1 MSYFLCDSA
10 NSGRYSESTALPMA
24 AECRRAGGLKGREER
39 GWEMI
44 GEGGATAELAVASL
58 TRTIRRREVQGRGGE
73 GERRNGARHD
83 PERGGGGVARGQ
95 RALGRDREAVR

>member
-73 GERRNGARHD
+73 GRG
-83 PERGGGGVARGQ
+83 RGGMAHVTTPRGEGVG
-95 RALGRDREAVR
+95 